1 MAQFQAVSRSVHLC
15 LSGSI
20 VKLSLSACA
29 AAMLAS
35 CGGGDTEST
44 KQASGLSSST
54 ETTQQAGDAASK
66 ALATAG
72 TNAAQWT
79 QIAVENQSFTVSGTQ
94 TVRYGTG
101 TTWIEQTVTGTGMCS
116 NGYFGRDPLYGI
128 VKACEVASETS
139 PPPPPPPPPEPSGEW
154 TKIANEGEAFTLNA
168 SQNVRYGA
176 GTSWVTRAVS
186 GGTSRC
192 DNAFFGR
199 DPLYGVVKSCQVQTA
214 APPPNPPPTI
224 GNITALPSGYVKCAN
239 QDTSTNCNF
248 SGQVLLVF
256 GTPGRY
262 NTAQLTG
269 PFNCGAA
276 VAVLGDPAPTVIKDC
291 FVPAAALIGAALP
304 TKKLLEWGWDNPTP
318 AQVKAN
324 AAAIEQSP
332 FDGIS
337 VVLSSGAN
345 VFKTTALDARTF
357 PTDEVALKTAA
368 TTKLKESFI
377 VVYSGSDDAWDW
389 FNDAHWAAADQNLR
403 RFATVAKNA
412 GMKGLA
418 LDPEPYS
425 ANPWSYPAQ
434 PPRGKTFEQMQAQV
448 RLRGAQYMRAVQEVY
463 PGSVVFSLFM
473 FSQMISMVADNPSP
487 AVLQQRLKED
497 TGSGLWPSF
506 VNGMLDASPG
516 NLKFVDGTEVS
527 YDNVRGTEFDNYRAR
542 LVTPAKLFVDP
553 ALRDKYSRQLSVGH
567 GLYLDGVMNLWKSP
581 RFCGYY
587 YQSDAD
593 RLKLLEHNVFHAMR
607 SADEYA
613 WLYAENASW
622 WDSSKG
628 AATAGTTSA
637 VLRGKDKQARGV
649 ALDVDTESFVPAAKA
664 ACASTI
670 AVYGDITGPDGK
682 GLPGVQFKIN
692 GVLEPI
698 TCTSFNNASRFS
710 CSIPGKSV
718 AVIEPVLA
726 GYSFT
731 PPTIRYEN
739 LTQIQDN
746 GFVGRRQ

>member
-1 MAQFQAVSRSVHLC
+1 MAQFQAVSRSIQLC

-20 VKLSLSACA
+20 VKLSMAACTA
-29 AAMLAS
+29 VLLAS
-35 CGGGDTEST
+35 CGGGGTEST
-44 KQASGLSSST
+44 KQASGLGSFT
-54 ETTQQAGDAASK
+54 ETTPQADDAASK
-66 ALATAG
+66 ALATTG
-72 TNAAQWT
+72 TNGTQWT
-79 QIAVENQSFTVSGTQ
+79 QIAVENQSFSITGTQ

-101 TTWIEQTVTGTGMCS
+101 TTWIEQTVTGTGLCS

-154 TKIANEGEAFTLNA
+154 TKIANEWETFTLTA

-192 DNAFFGR
+192 DNTFFGR
-199 DPLYGVVKSCQVQTA
+199 DPLYGVVKSCQVQA
-214 APPPNPPPTI
+214 VAPPPPPAI
-224 GNITALPSGYVKCAN
+224 GNLTALPSGYVKCAN

-248 SGQVLLVF
+248 LGQVLLVY

-262 NTAQLTG
+262 NTAQVTG
-269 PFNCGAA
+269 SFNCGAA
-276 VAVLGDPAPTVIKDC
+276 NAALGDPAPTVIKDC

-304 TKKLLEWGWDNPTP
+304 TKKLLEWGWDNPNP

-337 VVLSSGAN
+337 VVLSVGPG
-345 VFKTTALDARTF
+345 VFKTAPYSAASF
-357 PTDEVALKTAA
+357 AGDELALKTAA

-377 VVYSGSDDAWDW
+377 VVYSGSDDGWDW
-389 FNDAHWAAADQNLR
+389 FNDTHWAAADQNLR
-403 RFATVAKNA
+403 RFALVAKNA

-463 PGSVVFSLFM
+463 PGSIVFNLYM
-473 FSQMISMVADNPSP
+473 FSQMLKLVADNPS
-487 AVLQQRLKED
+487 AALLQQRLKD
-497 TGSGLWPSF
+497 DSGAGLWPSF

-516 NLKFVDGTEVS
+516 NLKFVDGTEMS
-527 YDNVRGTEFDNYRAR
+527 YGNVRATEFESYRAKV
-542 LVTPAKLFVDP
+542 VTPAKQFVES
-553 ALRDKYSRQLSVGH
+553 ALRDKYSSQLSVGH
-567 GLYLDGVMNLWKSP
+567 GIYLDGLMNLWKSP

-593 RLKLLEHNVFHAMR
+593 RLKLLEHNVFHSLR

-613 WLYAENASW
+613 WLYVENQSW
-622 WDSSKG
+622 WDNGKG
-628 AATAGTTSA
+628 AVPASTTAA
-637 VLRGKDKQARGV
+637 LLRAKDKQVRGV
-649 ALDVDTESFVPAAKA
+649 ALNIDTEAFVPAAEA

-670 AVYGDITGPDGK
+670 SVYGDITGPDGK

-698 TCTSFNNASRFS
+698 TCTSYNNASRYS
-710 CSIPGKSV
+710 CAIPGRTV

-731 PPTIRYEN
+731 PPSIRYEN
-739 LTQIQDN
+739 LTQIQEN
-746 GFVGRRQ
+746 GFVGRR